1 MTLREYM
8 NFIKAFLLSCQ
19 ILLALQVNWQC
30 FLKKTYDFNE
40 GFKIVDKKINKFIIR
55 GATLKEFYSNTLVS
69 INDIN
74 LLRFI
79 MKKILK
85 QHYPDAD
92 FLGDKLF

>member
-1 MTLREYM
+1 M
-8 NFIKAFLLSCQ
+8 
-19 ILLALQVNWQC
+19 
-30 FLKKTYDFNE
+30 
-40 GFKIVDKKINKFIIR
+40 DKKINKFIIR
-55 GATLKEFYSNTLVS
+55 GTTLKEFYSNTLVS

-85 QHYPDAD
+85 QHYPDVD